1 MCDWTPPC
9 LEVDV
14 RAPLLLANGCPF
26 GICAGAH
33 TTAAAAP
40 VGVLPGEQLMVPTP
54 EGSSR
59 GGVGGGDA
67 KRRGGGGGGG
77 VGGVGGAAGGA
88 EMARRVWIAAAAD
101 DASPCSRPVP
111 VDVEPGKAPSYTVIS
126 TAAGPV
132 EVVVSAHIW
141 APRGVSAAA
150 PQPCLR
156 ATVMPALA
164 VVNLSSAAVSVL
176 SAAGVV
182 HSPHRRSYGALNR
195 LTSSRTT
202 DG

>member
-1 MCDWTPPC
+1 MNRRPFP
-9 LEVDV
+9 LVDV

-33 TTAAAAP
+33 TTAAAAATNPAAAAP
-40 VGVLPGEQLMVPTP
+40 VGVLPGEQLMIPTP
-54 EGSSR
+54 EGSSK
-59 GGVGGGDA
+59 GV
-67 KRRGGGGGGG
+67 G

-111 VDVEPGKAPSYTVIS
+111 VDVEPGKAPSHTVIS

-176 SAAGVV
+176 SAAGVI
-182 HSPHRRSYGALNR
+182 HE
-195 LTSSRTT
+195 
-202 DG
+202 